1 MKWNY
6 LVAGISFSILAI
18 IRFIYYKDI
27 LIALLFCLGG
37 IFYLYRFYKS
47 AIFKKKTHNIASNS
61 EFKSKAITSYK
72 PTKEQLMDYIDLN
85 KKIARNWLILSL
97 VATGI
102 IVANFLFLRYFP
114 LSIVMMLIGI
124 YCTLRYRNTI
134 YMINKAKLALNNLD
148 E

>member
-18 IRFIYYKDI
+18 IRFIDRDI

-37 IFYLYRFYKS
+37 VFYLYRFYKS
-47 AIFKKKTHNIASNS
+47 AISKKKTHNIASNK
-61 EFKSKAITSYK
+61 EAESKVIKSYK
-72 PTKEQLMDYIDLN
+72 PNKKQLMDYIALN
-85 KKIARNWLILSL
+85 ERIARNWLILSL

-102 IVANFLFLRYFP
+102 TFANFLSLRYFP
-114 LSIVMMLIGI
+114 LSIVMILIGI

>member
-6 LVAGISFSILAI
+6 LVAGMSFSILAI
-18 IRFIYYKDI
+18 MRFIYRDI

-37 IFYLYRFYKS
+37 VFYLYRFYKS
-47 AIFKKKTHNIASNS
+47 AISKKKTHNIASNR
-61 EFKSKAITSYK
+61 EVETKAIKSYK
-72 PTKEQLMDYIDLN
+72 PTKKQLMDYIALN
-85 KKIARNWLILSL
+85 KRIARNWLFLSL
-97 VATGI
+97 VAVGI
-102 IVANFLFLRYFP
+102 TFASFLFLRYFP
-114 LSIVMMLIGI
+114 LSIVMILIGI

>member
-6 LVAGISFSILAI
+6 LVAGMSFSILAI
-18 IRFIYYKDI
+18 MRFIYRDI

-37 IFYLYRFYKS
+37 VFYLYRFYKS
-47 AIFKKKTHNIASNS
+47 AISKKKTHNIASNR
-61 EFKSKAITSYK
+61 EVETKAIKSYK
-72 PTKEQLMDYIDLN
+72 PTKKQLMDYIALN
-85 KKIARNWLILSL
+85 KRIARNWLILSL
-97 VATGI
+97 VAVGI
-102 IVANFLFLRYFP
+102 TFASFLFLRYFP
-114 LSIVMMLIGI
+114 LSIVMILIGI